1 VKSVVKNKILTK
13 TILLVS
19 FVSLFTDIASEML
32 YPIMPVYLRSI
43 GFSILLIGILEGVAE
58 ATAGLSKGYFGNLSD
73 IRHKRVPF
81 VRWGYT
87 LSALSKPMMALFI
100 FPVWIF
106 LVRTL
111 DRFGKG
117 IRTSARDAMLSDET
131 TPEHKGR
138 VFGFHRSMDTIG
150 AAIGP
155 IFALIFLYFYP
166 EQYKWLFFI
175 AFFPGVVAILL
186 TFLLR
191 DKATG
196 NKQFLGTLSTSHVT
210 RHTSQVTENSPLH
223 HFTTSPLPKVGF
235 FSYFRYWGKSTKS
248 FKLLVSGLLIF
259 TLFNSSDAFLL
270 LALKNQGMSD
280 THMIGFYIFY
290 NLVYAALSY
299 PVGIAADRIGLKT
312 MLISG
317 LVIFSAVYF
326 FFGFAASTVSFGLL
340 FFFYGIY
347 AASTEGIS
355 KALISNIAAKSD
367 TATAIG
373 FYNSFASI
381 FTLLASS
388 MAGLLWYSI
397 GPKAMFMIS
406 GIGVLIVSVYF
417 LIFFTTKNTD

>member
-1 VKSVVKNKILTK
+1 LKTKILTK

-43 GFSILLIGILEGVAE
+43 GFSVLLIGILEGVAE

-73 IRHKRVPF
+73 IRQKRVPF

-87 LSALSKPMMALFI
+87 LSAFSKPMMAIFT

-106 LVRTL
+106 LARTL

-131 TPEHKGR
+131 TAEHKGR

-155 IFALIFLYFYP
+155 VFALIFLYFHP
-166 EQYKWLFFI
+166 EQYKWLFII
-175 AFFPGVVAILL
+175 AFLPGVVAILL
-186 TFLLR
+186 TFFLK
-191 DKATG
+191 DK
-196 NKQFLGTLSTSHVT
+196 
-210 RHTSQVTENSPLH
+210 TSQKNQPLNPENSSAHQFISSPVH
-223 HFTTSPLPKVGF
+223 QFTSSPIITPKISF
-235 FSYFRYWGKSTKS
+235 FSYFKYWGKSS
-248 FKLLVSGLLIF
+248 HGYKLLVSGLLLF

-299 PVGIAADRIGLKT
+299 PIGMAADRIGMKT
-312 MLISG
+312 ILIVG
-317 LVIFSAVYF
+317 LVIFSGVYF
-326 FFGFAASTVSFGLL
+326 FFGFAASTVAFGLL
-340 FFFYGIY
+340 FLFYGVY

-388 MAGLLWYSI
+388 LAGLLWYSI

-406 GIGVLIVSVYF
+406 GIGVFVVSIYLITVF
-417 LIFFTTKNTD
+417 KRKDEHG

>member
-1 VKSVVKNKILTK
+1 MVNKVVSKKILTR

-43 GFSILLIGILEGVAE
+43 GFSVLLIGILEGVAE

-73 IRHKRVPF
+73 IRQKRVPF
-81 VRWGYT
+81 VRWGYIF
-87 LSALSKPMMALFI
+87 SAFSKPLMAI
-100 FPVWIF
+100 FTFPLWIF
-106 LVRTL
+106 FARTL

-155 IFALIFLYFYP
+155 VFALIFLWFYP

-175 AFFPGVVAILL
+175 AFLPGVVAISL
-186 TFLLR
+186 TYFLKEKR
-191 DKATG
+191 SVDK
-196 NKQFLGTLSTSHVT
+196 QDLGSRSSVPGEKNSSVHQLISLSDKRVS
-210 RHTSQVTENSPLH
+210 
-223 HFTTSPLPKVGF
+223 F
-235 FSYFRYWGKSTKS
+235 FSYFKYWGKSSTGY
-248 FKLLVSGLLIF
+248 KLLVTGLLLF

-270 LALKNQGMSD
+270 LALKNQGMTD

-299 PVGIAADRIGLKT
+299 PIGIAADRIGLKT

-317 LVIFSAVYF
+317 LVIFSGVYF
-326 FFGFAASTVSFGLL
+326 FFGFAASTIAFGVL
-340 FFFYGIY
+340 FLFYGIY

-373 FYNSFASI
+373 FFNSFASI

-388 MAGLLWYSI
+388 LAGILWYSI

-406 GIGVLIVSVYF
+406 GIGVFFVSCY
-417 LIFFTTKNTD
+417 LIFVFKRKSEQG